1 MAQSAHRFGH
11 HAKAWLVAVGACLS
25 VTADAQHDELW
36 VERKQFIGPQTPPFH
51 STRAKVFYQDISV
64 FDELPNNVL
73 CLGLF

>member
-11 HAKAWLVAVGACLS
+11 HTKARLVAVRACLS

-36 VERKQFIGPQTPPFH
+36 VERKQFIWTQTPAFH
-51 STRAKVFYQDISV
+51 STRAKVFYQDIGI